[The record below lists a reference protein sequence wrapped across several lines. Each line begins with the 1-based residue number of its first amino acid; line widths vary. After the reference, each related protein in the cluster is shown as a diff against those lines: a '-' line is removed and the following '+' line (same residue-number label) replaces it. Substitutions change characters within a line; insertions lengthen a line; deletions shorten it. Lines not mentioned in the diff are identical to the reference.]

1 MPGRLSAFPHR
12 QAGSKIPEAYSLEY
26 GEEFFEPR
34 TKQMA
39 MDHSPQ

>member
-1 MPGRLSAFPHR
+1 MPGRLSPEHR
-12 QAGSKIPEAYSLEY
+12 QAGSKKPEAYLLEY
-26 GEEFFEPR
+26 GADLFEPR

>member
-1 MPGRLSAFPHR
+1 MVRC
-12 QAGSKIPEAYSLEY
+12 QATGSKKPEAYSLEY
-26 GEEFFEPR
+26 VEDFFEPR